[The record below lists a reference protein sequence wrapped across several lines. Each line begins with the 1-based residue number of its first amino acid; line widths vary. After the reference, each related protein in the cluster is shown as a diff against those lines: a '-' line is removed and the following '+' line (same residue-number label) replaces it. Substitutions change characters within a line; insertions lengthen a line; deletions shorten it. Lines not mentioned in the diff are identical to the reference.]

1 MKRIGWA
8 LFVMTTG
15 ANMPAPLFPFYQ
27 RQYHLSALMVTFLFA
42 IYAICLIPCMLIVGS
57 WAKHY
62 DPKRLTLIGVSCAI
76 VATGLFLWDHQA
88 WQLFLA
94 RSMEGISLGLFMGP
108 GTALFIQ
115 QSPSTSRIPVVT
127 GASVMTM
134 VGFGLGPLI
143 AAITLGVFSARQED
157 VSYIL
162 LLVALLSAWGGL
174 ATLTPRKRILSAFES
189 SRQTISFS
197 TRTRFWRLY
206 APAGFTLFALN
217 GTAIALIPADAAR
230 VFHTTN
236 PLWAGILLFVVLGGG
251 GVVQFSHWPQDAVQ
265 RIRWGMG
272 CLLAGAW
279 LMIAASF
286 LQSPALLLEG
296 MALQA
301 LGGGWTFQAALYGVT
316 HLTDFASTAVIM
328 SWFYIAAYVG
338 MIIPVLFTG
347 WITDLWGL
355 PTALGVLGVFMT
367 TGGLVTLYQSK
378 APIPPSTLEE

>member
-8 LFVMTTG
+8 LFVMTAG

-42 IYAICLIPCMLIVGS
+42 IYAICLIPGMLIVGS

-62 DPKRLTLIGVSCAI
+62 DPKRLTLIGASCAI

-162 LLVALLSAWGGL
+162 LLVALLSAWGGISYPNSSETNSLCVRVISSDYFFFDQDKIL
-174 ATLTPRKRILSAFES
+174 ASV
-189 SRQTISFS
+189 
-197 TRTRFWRLY
+197 RTRRIY
-206 APAGFTLFALN
+206 
-217 GTAIALIPADAAR
+217 LICLKR
-230 VFHTTN
+230 H
-236 PLWAGILLFVVLGGG
+236 G
-251 GVVQFSHWPQDAVQ
+251 H
-265 RIRWGMG
+265 RIDSCG
-272 CLLAGAW
+272 CG
-279 LMIAASF
+279 
-286 LQSPALLLEG
+286 
-296 MALQA
+296 
-301 LGGGWTFQAALYGVT
+301 
-316 HLTDFASTAVIM
+316 
-328 SWFYIAAYVG
+328 
-338 MIIPVLFTG
+338 
-347 WITDLWGL
+347 
-355 PTALGVLGVFMT
+355 
-367 TGGLVTLYQSK
+367 
-378 APIPPSTLEE
+378 